1 MKQTAIV
8 TGGSRGIGRA
18 VAVRLAKDGMNL
30 VINYRGNSAAA
41 EETER
46 LCRELGAEVL
56 LVQGDVS
63 RAEDC
68 EKLAAQAKEA
78 FGRVDVL
85 VNNAGITRDGLLARM
100 TKEDFRAVLDVNLVG
115 PWNMMKAVNRIM
127 MKQRYGRIVNLSSV
141 TGLMGNMGQ
150 TNYAAAKAGILGMT
164 KSYAREVASR
174 GITVNAVAPGFID
187 TDMTEAMPEGAK
199 DKNRHRNTN
208 GAHRKAG
215 RRGGSSGFPGER
227 TGRIHYGRG
236 PAGRRRNGDVEA
248 EIRREQD
255 EKKSCDYRNGCHTPV
270 GLSARR
276 PGRTFGTAWWESPRL
291 RRWTPKSGR

>member
-41 EETER
+41 EETEL

-100 TKEDFRAVLDVNLVG
+100 TEEDFRAVLDVNLVG

-187 TDMTEAMPEGAK
+187 TDMTEAMSEGAK
-199 DKNRHRNTN
+199 DKIVT
-208 GAHRKAG
+208 GIPMG
-215 RRGGSSGFPGER
+215 R
-227 TGRIHYGRG
+227 TGK
-236 PAGRRRNGDVEA
+236 PEDVAEAVAFLASEQAGYITGEV
-248 EIRREQD
+248 
-255 EKKSCDYRNGCHTPV
+255 
-270 GLSARR
+270 
-276 PGRTFGTAWWESPRL
+276 L
-291 RRWTPKSGR
+291 RVDGGMAM

>member
-85 VNNAGITRDGLLARM
+85 VSNAGITRDGLLARM
-100 TKEDFRAVLDVNLVG
+100 TEEDFRAVLDVNLVG

-199 DKNRHRNTN
+199 DKIIT
-208 GAHRKAG
+208 GIPMG
-215 RRGGSSGFPGER
+215 R
-227 TGRIHYGRG
+227 TGK
-236 PAGRRRNGDVEA
+236 PEDVAEAVAFLTSEQAGYITGEV
-248 EIRREQD
+248 
-255 EKKSCDYRNGCHTPV
+255 
-270 GLSARR
+270 
-276 PGRTFGTAWWESPRL
+276 L
-291 RRWTPKSGR
+291 RVDGGMAM

>member
-1 MKQTAIV
+1 MKKTAIV

-46 LCRELGAEVL
+46 MCRELGAEVL

-85 VNNAGITRDGLLARM
+85 VNNAGITRDGLLAHM
-100 TKEDFRAVLDVNLVG
+100 TEEDFRAVLDVNLVG

-199 DKNRHRNTN
+199 DKIIT
-208 GAHRKAG
+208 GIPMG
-215 RRGGSSGFPGER
+215 R
-227 TGRIHYGRG
+227 TGK
-236 PAGRRRNGDVEA
+236 PEDVAEAVAFLASEQAGYITGEV
-248 EIRREQD
+248 
-255 EKKSCDYRNGCHTPV
+255 
-270 GLSARR
+270 
-276 PGRTFGTAWWESPRL
+276 L
-291 RRWTPKSGR
+291 RVDGGMAM

>member
-46 LCRELGAEVL
+46 LCRELRAEVL

-100 TKEDFRAVLDVNLVG
+100 TEEDFRAVLDVNLVG

-199 DKNRHRNTN
+199 DKIIT
-208 GAHRKAG
+208 GIPMG
-215 RRGGSSGFPGER
+215 R
-227 TGRIHYGRG
+227 TGK
-236 PAGRRRNGDVEA
+236 PEDVAEAVAFLASEQAGYITGEV
-248 EIRREQD
+248 
-255 EKKSCDYRNGCHTPV
+255 
-270 GLSARR
+270 
-276 PGRTFGTAWWESPRL
+276 L
-291 RRWTPKSGR
+291 RVDGGMAM

>member
-18 VAVRLAKDGMNL
+18 VAMRLAKDGMNL

-68 EKLAAQAKEA
+68 EKLATQAKEV

-100 TKEDFRAVLDVNLVG
+100 SEEDFRAVLDVNLVG

-150 TNYAAAKAGILGMT
+150 TNYAAAKAGIVGMT
-164 KSYAREVASR
+164 KSYAREVAGR

-199 DKNRHRNTN
+199 DKIIT
-208 GAHRKAG
+208 GIPMG
-215 RRGGSSGFPGER
+215 R
-227 TGRIHYGRG
+227 TGK
-236 PAGRRRNGDVEA
+236 PEDVAEAVAFLASEQAGYITGEV
-248 EIRREQD
+248 
-255 EKKSCDYRNGCHTPV
+255 
-270 GLSARR
+270 
-276 PGRTFGTAWWESPRL
+276 L
-291 RRWTPKSGR
+291 RVDGGMAM

>member
-18 VAVRLAKDGMNL
+18 VAMRLAKDGMNL

-100 TKEDFRAVLDVNLVG
+100 TEEDFRGVLDVNLVG
-115 PWNMMKAVNRIM
+115 PWNMMKAVNRVM

-150 TNYAAAKAGILGMT
+150 TNYAAAKAGIVGMT

-199 DKNRHRNTN
+199 DKIIT
-208 GAHRKAG
+208 GIPMG
-215 RRGGSSGFPGER
+215 R
-227 TGRIHYGRG
+227 TGK
-236 PAGRRRNGDVEA
+236 PEDVAEAVAFLASESAGYITGEV
-248 EIRREQD
+248 
-255 EKKSCDYRNGCHTPV
+255 
-270 GLSARR
+270 
-276 PGRTFGTAWWESPRL
+276 L
-291 RRWTPKSGR
+291 RVDGGMAM

>member
-41 EETER
+41 EETVR

-100 TKEDFRAVLDVNLVG
+100 TEEDFRAVLDVNLVG

-199 DKNRHRNTN
+199 DKIVTEIPM
-208 GAHRKAG
+208 G
-215 RRGGSSGFPGER
+215 R
-227 TGRIHYGRG
+227 TGK
-236 PAGRRRNGDVEA
+236 PEDVAEAVAFLASEQAGYITGEV
-248 EIRREQD
+248 
-255 EKKSCDYRNGCHTPV
+255 
-270 GLSARR
+270 
-276 PGRTFGTAWWESPRL
+276 L
-291 RRWTPKSGR
+291 RVDGGMAM

>member
-46 LCRELGAEVL
+46 LCRELGVEVL

-100 TKEDFRAVLDVNLVG
+100 TEEDFRAVLDVNLVG

-199 DKNRHRNTN
+199 DKIVTEIPM
-208 GAHRKAG
+208 G
-215 RRGGSSGFPGER
+215 R
-227 TGRIHYGRG
+227 TGK
-236 PAGRRRNGDVEA
+236 PEDVAEAVAFLTSEQAGYITGEV
-248 EIRREQD
+248 
-255 EKKSCDYRNGCHTPV
+255 
-270 GLSARR
+270 
-276 PGRTFGTAWWESPRL
+276 L
-291 RRWTPKSGR
+291 RVDGGMAM

>member
-68 EKLAAQAKEA
+68 ERLAAQAKEA
-78 FGRVDVL
+78 FGRVNVL

-100 TKEDFRAVLDVNLVG
+100 TEEDFRAVLDVNLVG

-199 DKNRHRNTN
+199 DKIIT
-208 GAHRKAG
+208 GIPMG
-215 RRGGSSGFPGER
+215 R
-227 TGRIHYGRG
+227 TGK
-236 PAGRRRNGDVEA
+236 PEDVAEAVAFLASEQAGYITGEV
-248 EIRREQD
+248 
-255 EKKSCDYRNGCHTPV
+255 
-270 GLSARR
+270 
-276 PGRTFGTAWWESPRL
+276 L
-291 RRWTPKSGR
+291 RVDGGMAM

>member
-1 MKQTAIV
+1 MKQTAMV

-100 TKEDFRAVLDVNLVG
+100 TEEDFRAVLDVNLVG

-199 DKNRHRNTN
+199 DKIVT
-208 GAHRKAG
+208 GIPMG
-215 RRGGSSGFPGER
+215 R
-227 TGRIHYGRG
+227 TGK
-236 PAGRRRNGDVEA
+236 PEDVAEAVAFLASEQAGYITGEV
-248 EIRREQD
+248 
-255 EKKSCDYRNGCHTPV
+255 
-270 GLSARR
+270 
-276 PGRTFGTAWWESPRL
+276 L
-291 RRWTPKSGR
+291 RVDGGMAM

>member
-56 LVQGDVS
+56 LMQGDVS

-100 TKEDFRAVLDVNLVG
+100 TEEDFRAVLDVNLVG

-199 DKNRHRNTN
+199 DKIIT
-208 GAHRKAG
+208 GIPMG
-215 RRGGSSGFPGER
+215 R
-227 TGRIHYGRG
+227 TGK
-236 PAGRRRNGDVEA
+236 PEDVAEAVAFLASEQAGYITGEV
-248 EIRREQD
+248 
-255 EKKSCDYRNGCHTPV
+255 
-270 GLSARR
+270 
-276 PGRTFGTAWWESPRL
+276 L
-291 RRWTPKSGR
+291 RVDGGMAM

>member
-8 TGGSRGIGRA
+8 TGGSRGIGKA

-30 VINYRGNSAAA
+30 VINYRGNSAAV

-100 TKEDFRAVLDVNLVG
+100 TEEDFRAVLDVNLVG

-199 DKNRHRNTN
+199 DKIVTEIPM
-208 GAHRKAG
+208 G
-215 RRGGSSGFPGER
+215 R
-227 TGRIHYGRG
+227 TGK
-236 PAGRRRNGDVEA
+236 PEDVAEAVAFLASEQAGYITGEV
-248 EIRREQD
+248 
-255 EKKSCDYRNGCHTPV
+255 
-270 GLSARR
+270 
-276 PGRTFGTAWWESPRL
+276 L
-291 RRWTPKSGR
+291 RVDGGMAM

>member
-46 LCRELGAEVL
+46 LCRELGAEVF

-63 RAEDC
+63 CAEDC

-100 TKEDFRAVLDVNLVG
+100 TEEDFRAVLDVNLVG

-150 TNYAAAKAGILGMT
+150 TNYAAAKAGLLGMT

-199 DKNRHRNTN
+199 DKIIT
-208 GAHRKAG
+208 GIPMG
-215 RRGGSSGFPGER
+215 R
-227 TGRIHYGRG
+227 TGK
-236 PAGRRRNGDVEA
+236 PEDVAEAVAFLASEQAGYITGEV
-248 EIRREQD
+248 
-255 EKKSCDYRNGCHTPV
+255 
-270 GLSARR
+270 
-276 PGRTFGTAWWESPRL
+276 L
-291 RRWTPKSGR
+291 RVDGGMAM

>member
-100 TKEDFRAVLDVNLVG
+100 TEEDFRAVLDVNLVG

-199 DKNRHRNTN
+199 DRIIT
-208 GAHRKAG
+208 GIPMG
-215 RRGGSSGFPGER
+215 R
-227 TGRIHYGRG
+227 TGK
-236 PAGRRRNGDVEA
+236 PEDVAEAVVFLASEQAGYITGEV
-248 EIRREQD
+248 
-255 EKKSCDYRNGCHTPV
+255 
-270 GLSARR
+270 
-276 PGRTFGTAWWESPRL
+276 L
-291 RRWTPKSGR
+291 RVDGGMAM

>member
-30 VINYRGNSAAA
+30 VINYRGNSEAA

-100 TKEDFRAVLDVNLVG
+100 TEEDFRAVLDVNLVG
-115 PWNMMKAVNRIM
+115 PWNMMKTVNRIM

-164 KSYAREVASR
+164 KSYAREVANR

-199 DKNRHRNTN
+199 DKIIT
-208 GAHRKAG
+208 GIPMG
-215 RRGGSSGFPGER
+215 R
-227 TGRIHYGRG
+227 TGK
-236 PAGRRRNGDVEA
+236 PEDVAEAVAFLASEQAGYITGEV
-248 EIRREQD
+248 
-255 EKKSCDYRNGCHTPV
+255 
-270 GLSARR
+270 
-276 PGRTFGTAWWESPRL
+276 L
-291 RRWTPKSGR
+291 RVDGGMAM

>member
-18 VAVRLAKDGMNL
+18 VAMRLAKDGMNL

-100 TKEDFRAVLDVNLVG
+100 TEEDFRAVLDVNLVG
-115 PWNMMKAVNRIM
+115 PWNMMKARNRIM

-164 KSYAREVASR
+164 KSYAREVAGR

-199 DKNRHRNTN
+199 DKIIT
-208 GAHRKAG
+208 GIPMG
-215 RRGGSSGFPGER
+215 R
-227 TGRIHYGRG
+227 TGK
-236 PAGRRRNGDVEA
+236 PEDVAEAVAFLASEQAGYITGEV
-248 EIRREQD
+248 
-255 EKKSCDYRNGCHTPV
+255 
-270 GLSARR
+270 
-276 PGRTFGTAWWESPRL
+276 L
-291 RRWTPKSGR
+291 RVDGGMAM

>member
-100 TKEDFRAVLDVNLVG
+100 TEEDFRAVLDVNLVG
-115 PWNMMKAVNRIM
+115 TWNMMKAVNRIM

-199 DKNRHRNTN
+199 DKIIT
-208 GAHRKAG
+208 GIPMG
-215 RRGGSSGFPGER
+215 R
-227 TGRIHYGRG
+227 TGK
-236 PAGRRRNGDVEA
+236 PEDVAEAVAFLTSEQAGYITGEV
-248 EIRREQD
+248 
-255 EKKSCDYRNGCHTPV
+255 
-270 GLSARR
+270 
-276 PGRTFGTAWWESPRL
+276 L
-291 RRWTPKSGR
+291 RVDGGMAM

>member
-18 VAVRLAKDGMNL
+18 VAMRLAKDGMNL

-63 RAEDC
+63 CAADC

-100 TKEDFRAVLDVNLVG
+100 TEEDFRAVLDVNLVG
-115 PWNMMKAVNRIM
+115 PWNMIKAVNRIM

-199 DKNRHRNTN
+199 DKIIT
-208 GAHRKAG
+208 GIPMG
-215 RRGGSSGFPGER
+215 R
-227 TGRIHYGRG
+227 TGK
-236 PAGRRRNGDVEA
+236 PEDVAEAVAFLASEQAGYITGEV
-248 EIRREQD
+248 
-255 EKKSCDYRNGCHTPV
+255 
-270 GLSARR
+270 
-276 PGRTFGTAWWESPRL
+276 L
-291 RRWTPKSGR
+291 RVDGGMAM

>member
-18 VAVRLAKDGMNL
+18 VAMRLAKDGMNL

-46 LCRELGAEVL
+46 LCRELGVEVL

-68 EKLAAQAKEA
+68 EKLATKAKEA

-100 TKEDFRAVLDVNLVG
+100 TEEDFRAVLDVNLVG

-150 TNYAAAKAGILGMT
+150 TNYAAAKAGIVGMT

-199 DKNRHRNTN
+199 DKIIT
-208 GAHRKAG
+208 GIPMG
-215 RRGGSSGFPGER
+215 R
-227 TGRIHYGRG
+227 TGK
-236 PAGRRRNGDVEA
+236 PEDVAEAVAFLASEQAGYITGEV
-248 EIRREQD
+248 
-255 EKKSCDYRNGCHTPV
+255 
-270 GLSARR
+270 
-276 PGRTFGTAWWESPRL
+276 L
-291 RRWTPKSGR
+291 RVDGGMAM

>member
-56 LVQGDVS
+56 MVQGDVS
-63 RAEDC
+63 CAEDC

-100 TKEDFRAVLDVNLVG
+100 TEEDFRAVLDVNLVG

-199 DKNRHRNTN
+199 DKIIT
-208 GAHRKAG
+208 GIPMG
-215 RRGGSSGFPGER
+215 R
-227 TGRIHYGRG
+227 TGK
-236 PAGRRRNGDVEA
+236 PEDVAEAVAFLASEQAGYITGEV
-248 EIRREQD
+248 
-255 EKKSCDYRNGCHTPV
+255 
-270 GLSARR
+270 
-276 PGRTFGTAWWESPRL
+276 L
-291 RRWTPKSGR
+291 RVDGGMAM

>member
-46 LCRELGAEVL
+46 MCRELGAEVL

-100 TKEDFRAVLDVNLVG
+100 TEEDFRAVLDVNLVG

-164 KSYAREVASR
+164 KSYAREVAGR

-199 DKNRHRNTN
+199 DKIIT
-208 GAHRKAG
+208 GIPMG
-215 RRGGSSGFPGER
+215 R
-227 TGRIHYGRG
+227 TGKPEGVAEAVAFLASEQ
-236 PAGRRRNGDVEA
+236 AGYITGEV
-248 EIRREQD
+248 
-255 EKKSCDYRNGCHTPV
+255 
-270 GLSARR
+270 
-276 PGRTFGTAWWESPRL
+276 L
-291 RRWTPKSGR
+291 RVDGGMAM

>member
-68 EKLAAQAKEA
+68 EKLAAQAKGA

-100 TKEDFRAVLDVNLVG
+100 TEEDFRAVLGVNLVG

-164 KSYAREVASR
+164 KSYAREVAGR

-199 DKNRHRNTN
+199 DKIIT
-208 GAHRKAG
+208 GIPMG
-215 RRGGSSGFPGER
+215 R
-227 TGRIHYGRG
+227 TGK
-236 PAGRRRNGDVEA
+236 PEDVAEAVAFLASEQAGYITGEV
-248 EIRREQD
+248 
-255 EKKSCDYRNGCHTPV
+255 
-270 GLSARR
+270 
-276 PGRTFGTAWWESPRL
+276 L
-291 RRWTPKSGR
+291 RVDGGMAM

>member
-46 LCRELGAEVL
+46 MCRELGAEVL

-68 EKLAAQAKEA
+68 EKLAVQAKEA

-100 TKEDFRAVLDVNLVG
+100 TEEDFRAVLDVNLVG

-199 DKNRHRNTN
+199 DKIIT
-208 GAHRKAG
+208 GIPMG
-215 RRGGSSGFPGER
+215 R
-227 TGRIHYGRG
+227 TGK
-236 PAGRRRNGDVEA
+236 PEDVAEAVAFLASEQAGYITGEV
-248 EIRREQD
+248 
-255 EKKSCDYRNGCHTPV
+255 
-270 GLSARR
+270 
-276 PGRTFGTAWWESPRL
+276 L
-291 RRWTPKSGR
+291 RVDGGMAM

>member
-30 VINYRGNSAAA
+30 VIIYRGNSAAA

-46 LCRELGAEVL
+46 ICRELGAEVL

-100 TKEDFRAVLDVNLVG
+100 TEEDFRAVLDVNLVG
-115 PWNMMKAVNRIM
+115 PWNMIKAVNRIM

-164 KSYAREVASR
+164 KSYAREVAGR

-199 DKNRHRNTN
+199 DKIIT
-208 GAHRKAG
+208 GIPMG
-215 RRGGSSGFPGER
+215 R
-227 TGRIHYGRG
+227 TGK
-236 PAGRRRNGDVEA
+236 PEDVAEAVAFLASEQAGYITGEV
-248 EIRREQD
+248 
-255 EKKSCDYRNGCHTPV
+255 
-270 GLSARR
+270 
-276 PGRTFGTAWWESPRL
+276 L
-291 RRWTPKSGR
+291 RVDGGMAM

>member
-1 MKQTAIV
+1 MKKTAIV
-8 TGGSRGIGRA
+8 TGGSRGIGKA

-100 TKEDFRAVLDVNLVG
+100 TEEDFRAVLDVNLVG

-199 DKNRHRNTN
+199 DKIVT
-208 GAHRKAG
+208 GIPMG
-215 RRGGSSGFPGER
+215 R
-227 TGRIHYGRG
+227 TGK
-236 PAGRRRNGDVEA
+236 PEDVAEAVAFLASEQAGYITGEV
-248 EIRREQD
+248 
-255 EKKSCDYRNGCHTPV
+255 
-270 GLSARR
+270 
-276 PGRTFGTAWWESPRL
+276 L
-291 RRWTPKSGR
+291 RVDGGMAM

>member
-68 EKLAAQAKEA
+68 EKLTAQAKEA

-100 TKEDFRAVLDVNLVG
+100 TEEDFRAVLDVNLVG

-199 DKNRHRNTN
+199 DKIIT
-208 GAHRKAG
+208 GIPMG
-215 RRGGSSGFPGER
+215 R
-227 TGRIHYGRG
+227 TGK
-236 PAGRRRNGDVEA
+236 PGDVAEA
-248 EIRREQD
+248 VAFLASEQAGYITG
-255 EKKSCDYRNGCHTPV
+255 EV
-270 GLSARR
+270 
-276 PGRTFGTAWWESPRL
+276 L
-291 RRWTPKSGR
+291 RVDGGMAM

>member
-46 LCRELGAEVL
+46 LCRKLGAEVL

-68 EKLAAQAKEA
+68 EKLTAQAKEA

-100 TKEDFRAVLDVNLVG
+100 TEEDFRAVLDVNLVG

-199 DKNRHRNTN
+199 DKIVT
-208 GAHRKAG
+208 GIPMG
-215 RRGGSSGFPGER
+215 R
-227 TGRIHYGRG
+227 TGK
-236 PAGRRRNGDVEA
+236 PEDVAEAVAFLASEQAGYITGEV
-248 EIRREQD
+248 
-255 EKKSCDYRNGCHTPV
+255 
-270 GLSARR
+270 
-276 PGRTFGTAWWESPRL
+276 L
-291 RRWTPKSGR
+291 RVDGGMAM

>member
-63 RAEDC
+63 RAEEC

-100 TKEDFRAVLDVNLVG
+100 TEEDFRAVLDVNLVG

-199 DKNRHRNTN
+199 DKIIT
-208 GAHRKAG
+208 GIPMG
-215 RRGGSSGFPGER
+215 R
-227 TGRIHYGRG
+227 TGK
-236 PAGRRRNGDVEA
+236 PEDVAEAVAFLASEQAGYITGEV
-248 EIRREQD
+248 
-255 EKKSCDYRNGCHTPV
+255 
-270 GLSARR
+270 
-276 PGRTFGTAWWESPRL
+276 L
-291 RRWTPKSGR
+291 RVDGGMAM

>member
-30 VINYRGNSAAA
+30 VINYRGNSEAA

-100 TKEDFRAVLDVNLVG
+100 TEEDFRAVLDVNLVG
-115 PWNMMKAVNRIM
+115 PWNMIKAVNRIM

-164 KSYAREVASR
+164 KSYAREVAGR

-199 DKNRHRNTN
+199 DKIIT
-208 GAHRKAG
+208 GIPMG
-215 RRGGSSGFPGER
+215 R
-227 TGRIHYGRG
+227 TGK
-236 PAGRRRNGDVEA
+236 PEDVAEAVAFLASEQAGYITG
-248 EIRREQD
+248 EI
-255 EKKSCDYRNGCHTPV
+255 
-270 GLSARR
+270 
-276 PGRTFGTAWWESPRL
+276 L
-291 RRWTPKSGR
+291 RVDGGMAM

>member
-100 TKEDFRAVLDVNLVG
+100 TEEDFRAVLDVNLVG
-115 PWNMMKAVNRIM
+115 PWNMLKAVNRIM

-199 DKNRHRNTN
+199 DKIIT
-208 GAHRKAG
+208 GIPMG
-215 RRGGSSGFPGER
+215 R
-227 TGRIHYGRG
+227 TGK
-236 PAGRRRNGDVEA
+236 PEDVAEAVAFLASEQAGYITGEV
-248 EIRREQD
+248 
-255 EKKSCDYRNGCHTPV
+255 
-270 GLSARR
+270 
-276 PGRTFGTAWWESPRL
+276 L
-291 RRWTPKSGR
+291 RVDGGMAM

>member
-18 VAVRLAKDGMNL
+18 VAMRLAKDGMNL

-100 TKEDFRAVLDVNLVG
+100 TEEDFRAVLDVNLVG

-150 TNYAAAKAGILGMT
+150 TNYAAAKAGIVGMT

-199 DKNRHRNTN
+199 DKIIT
-208 GAHRKAG
+208 GIPMG
-215 RRGGSSGFPGER
+215 R
-227 TGRIHYGRG
+227 TGI
-236 PAGRRRNGDVEA
+236 PEDVAEAVAFLASEQAGYITGEV
-248 EIRREQD
+248 
-255 EKKSCDYRNGCHTPV
+255 
-270 GLSARR
+270 
-276 PGRTFGTAWWESPRL
+276 L
-291 RRWTPKSGR
+291 RVDGGMAM

>member
-18 VAVRLAKDGMNL
+18 VAVRLAKNGMNL

-46 LCRELGAEVL
+46 MCRELGAEVL

-68 EKLAAQAKEA
+68 EKLTAQAKEA

-100 TKEDFRAVLDVNLVG
+100 TEEDFRAVLDVNLVG

-199 DKNRHRNTN
+199 DKIIT
-208 GAHRKAG
+208 GIPMG
-215 RRGGSSGFPGER
+215 R
-227 TGRIHYGRG
+227 TGK
-236 PAGRRRNGDVEA
+236 PEDVAEAVAFLASEQAGYITGEV
-248 EIRREQD
+248 
-255 EKKSCDYRNGCHTPV
+255 
-270 GLSARR
+270 
-276 PGRTFGTAWWESPRL
+276 L
-291 RRWTPKSGR
+291 RVDGGMAM